1 VYWLLVDTQNLK
13 NMNFTDLEV
22 YKACRNLRKEVSDF
36 VRVKLP
42 QEEKYKLSD
51 QIIRSSRS
59 ITANIAEGYG
69 RYYYKE
75 NIQFCR
81 TSRGS
86 LNETLEHLITVF
98 DEKYISESEL
108 LDFKSKIDS
117 CGKLLNGYINYLKK
131 TQKPKE
137 ED

>member
-1 VYWLLVDTQNLK
+1 MK
-13 NMNFTDLEV
+13 NQSFTDLEV
-22 YKACRNLRKEVSDF
+22 YKECRQLRISISSLVENEFPTD
-36 VRVKLP
+36 
-42 QEEKYKLSD
+42 EKYKLTD

-81 TSRGS
+81 TSRAS
-86 LNETLEHLITVF
+86 LSETLEHLITAF
-98 DEKYISESEL
+98 DEKYISESKLIEL
-108 LDFKSKIDS
+108 KTKIDT
-117 CGKLLNGYINYLKK
+117 CGRLLNGYINFLKK
-131 TQKPKE
+131 QQKPRD

>member
-1 VYWLLVDTQNLK
+1 MK
-13 NMNFTDLEV
+13 NKNFTDLEV
-22 YKACRNLRKEVSDF
+22 YKECRQLRMLISSLAKKAFPND
-36 VRVKLP
+36 
-42 QEEKYKLSD
+42 EKYKLVD

-81 TSRGS
+81 TSRAS
-86 LNETLEHLITVF
+86 LSETLEHLITAF
-98 DEKYISESEL
+98 DEKYISESQLIEL
-108 LDFKSKIDS
+108 KTKIDT
-117 CGKLLNGYINYLKK
+117 CGRLINGYINFLKK
-131 TQKPKE
+131 QQKPKD

>member
-1 VYWLLVDTQNLK
+1 MAYQT
-13 NMNFTDLEV
+13 FTDLDV
-22 YKACRNLRKEVSDF
+22 YKECRNLRIQISEL
-36 VRVKLP
+36 VKTTFP

-59 ITANIAEGYG
+59 VTANIAEGFG

-81 TSRGS
+81 MARGS
-86 LNETLEHLITVF
+86 LLETKDHVFVAF
-98 DEKYISESEL
+98 DEKYIDNETL
-108 LDFKSKIDS
+108 TVFLSKIEL
-117 CGKLLNGYINYLKK
+117 CGKLLNGYINYLKRN
-131 TQKPKE
+131 QKPKE

>member
-1 VYWLLVDTQNLK
+1 MAYQT
-13 NMNFTDLEV
+13 FTDLDV
-22 YKACRNLRKEVSDF
+22 YKECRNLRILISEL
-36 VRVKLP
+36 VKTTFP

-59 ITANIAEGYG
+59 VTANIAEGFG

-81 TSRGS
+81 MARGS
-86 LNETLEHLITVF
+86 LLETKDHIFVAF
-98 DEKYISESEL
+98 DEKYIDNETLTIILAKIEL
-108 LDFKSKIDS
+108 
-117 CGKLLNGYINYLKK
+117 CGKLLNGYINYLKRN
-131 TQKPKE
+131 QKPKE